1 MDWWWNWT
9 TADVT
14 KEYKTKQIAKSID
27 WESCVDKY
35 GEILEAYSVH
45 YPSSEGLN
53 SSVSLS
59 NDVLDI
65 LKFSLHS
72 SSIIVPLIKL
82 SHNALV
88 LPGRVQNR
96 LWFALF
102 LTLWW
107 QLFIDNN
114 LKTSCRFLMYWLCK
128 FITAAFIWTH
138 DIKLEIRATNK
149 EATTL
154 LYAMFLYNA
163 RREDW
168 NQEND
173 VSVFANFRI
182 RPSTRIRIRIG

>member
-1 MDWWWNWT
+1 MSKSTEKGKKKYDDTYKWT
-9 TADVT
+9 DDETELLLTVT

-53 SSVSLS
+53 SSSSLS

-65 LKFSLHS
+65 LNFSLHS

-102 LTLWW
+102 LTL
-107 QLFIDNN
+107 
-114 LKTSCRFLMYWLCK
+114 
-128 FITAAFIWTH
+128 
-138 DIKLEIRATNK
+138 
-149 EATTL
+149 
-154 LYAMFLYNA
+154 
-163 RREDW
+163 
-168 NQEND
+168 
-173 VSVFANFRI
+173 
-182 RPSTRIRIRIG
+182 

>member
-1 MDWWWNWT
+1 MSKSTEKGKKKYDDTYKWT
-9 TADVT
+9 DDEIELLLT
-14 KEYKTKQIAKSID
+14 KTKQIAKSID

-53 SSVSLS
+53 SSASLS

-102 LTLWW
+102 LTL
-107 QLFIDNN
+107 
-114 LKTSCRFLMYWLCK
+114 
-128 FITAAFIWTH
+128 
-138 DIKLEIRATNK
+138 
-149 EATTL
+149 
-154 LYAMFLYNA
+154 
-163 RREDW
+163 
-168 NQEND
+168 
-173 VSVFANFRI
+173 
-182 RPSTRIRIRIG
+182 